1 MILINVTK
9 KFKERKLVEDKYAL
23 LNACALN
30 FNTTLM
36 LKDKKEGIKTNNLIT
51 KKVKYFLLFFY
62 KLLFNVIQGYKV
74 LQNSIIMYI
83 NWKFL
88 AHCLTFCKYN
98 SICKFNSLMDIIVVD
113 NLCVQNRF
121 ELTYIFWNM
130 NYTFKVGIK
139 LHNNG
144 YIPLLS
150 IGKFYK
156 SAVWLEREIWDMF
169 GIKFIMHLG
178 LRRILTDYGFK
189 GYPLRKDYPLVGYVD
204 IYYDDVT
211 QLIKY
216 NPLELTQNLRFFDV
230 VNPWY
235 KWYV

>member
-1 MILINVTK
+1 
-9 KFKERKLVEDKYAL
+9 
-23 LNACALN
+23 
-30 FNTTLM
+30 
-36 LKDKKEGIKTNNLIT
+36 
-51 KKVKYFLLFFY
+51 
-62 KLLFNVIQGYKV
+62 
-74 LQNSIIMYI
+74 
-83 NWKFL
+83 
-88 AHCLTFCKYN
+88 
-98 SICKFNSLMDIIVVD
+98 
-113 NLCVQNRF
+113 
-121 ELTYIFWNM
+121 M

-230 VNPWY
+230 VNP
-235 KWYV
+235 

>member
-83 NWKFL
+83 N
-88 AHCLTFCKYN
+88 
-98 SICKFNSLMDIIVVD
+98 
-113 NLCVQNRF
+113 
-121 ELTYIFWNM
+121 
-130 NYTFKVGIK
+130 
-139 LHNNG
+139 
-144 YIPLLS
+144 
-150 IGKFYK
+150 
-156 SAVWLEREIWDMF
+156 
-169 GIKFIMHLG
+169 
-178 LRRILTDYGFK
+178 
-189 GYPLRKDYPLVGYVD
+189 
-204 IYYDDVT
+204 
-211 QLIKY
+211 
-216 NPLELTQNLRFFDV
+216 
-230 VNPWY
+230 
-235 KWYV
+235 